1 MSTPTRSRP
10 RRRKQ
15 YLNHLRY
22 EVQVLTG
29 YGWGS
34 AGNFP
39 ARDLT
44 EGRKSLDLCAKGAM
58 GNGDVHDHR
67 LVRLTPVV
75 IAVRK
80 ATLRFNQKKQCY
92 EPVKRKRA

>member
-1 MSTPTRSRP
+1 MK

-15 YLNHLRY
+15 LLNHLRY

-34 AGNFP
+34 AGNFS
-39 ARDLT
+39 ARTLK
-44 EGRKSLDLCAKGAM
+44 EGMASLEECAKGI
-58 GNGDVHDHR
+58 NRRGDSRDFR
-67 LVRLTPVV
+67 LVQLSTTV

-80 ATLRFNQKKQCY
+80 ATMKWNEQEQRYDPIIPKGKS
-92 EPVKRKRA
+92 